1 MKRGGTR
8 IVGLC
13 GYARSG
19 KDTAAKALTESGEW
33 RRAAFADALKA
44 DVLHAMIGSAKAGGI
59 PRAQWPRWSWFEDA
73 AAKERLRP
81 LLVEYGRAMRGV
93 SPDYWIRRLER
104 DYMRGGQAVAV
115 TDVRYAN
122 EAEWIRSLGG
132 LVIEIARPGTG
143 PANAEEE
150 RSMQCFEA
158 DYTVCNAGD
167 IGSLHAQVSR
177 LVKGWYDK

>member
-1 MKRGGTR
+1 MKRGSPK

-19 KDTAAKALTESGEW
+19 KDTAAKALTEGGGW

-44 DVLHAMIGSAKAGGI
+44 DVLRSMIGSAKAAGI
-59 PRAQWPRWSWFEDA
+59 PRSEWPRWSWFEDA

-93 SPDYWIRRLER
+93 APDYWIRRLER
-104 DYMRGGQAVAV
+104 DYVRGGQAVV
-115 TDVRYAN
+115 ITDVRYEN
-122 EAEWIRSLGG
+122 EAEWVRSRGG
-132 LVIEIARPGTG
+132 VVIEIARPGTG

-150 RSMQCFEA
+150 HSMQSFKA

-167 IGSLHAQVSR
+167 IGSLHVWVSC
-177 LVKGWYDK
+177 LVKGWYEK